1 MQLCPTMME
10 LSRFHSAKYGFKFY
24 IGICQTIICFDRLN
38 YMDCLDMMYIWF
50 DCTLHIF
57 SANLVSCLESWSAP
71 WRREHTRNTR
81 YHMPSLAFSQED
93 SWQAC
98 VSLPKHKLS

>member
-38 YMDCLDMMYIWF
+38 DMDCLDMMYIWF

-57 SANLVSCLESWSAP
+57 SANFLALFGKLVSSLEKGAYK
-71 WRREHTRNTR
+71 EHPLPHAFT
-81 YHMPSLAFSQED
+81 SFSQED
-93 SWQAC
+93 SLQAC
-98 VSLPKHKLS
+98 VSLPKHEPS